1 MIQKILANNFSIKH
15 NKITTIRDQNMDN
28 RLSSSAL
35 AAPIV
40 SRGLLLSKSCQSL
53 CGLPSSS
60 KINGIERLLEIVKH
74 KLSYGAKILPLGREG
89 RIFGKNFSTRDS
101 EKLLHATR
109 CSIYT
114 TAGPIAGILFIT
126 TEKVGFCSDRSV
138 KTYSAAGEVLKFQ
151 YKVSIP
157 LEKIKGVG
165 ESANMKRPSKKY
177 MELVTVDDFSFWFLG
192 FPNYKKTLRCLL
204 QRTSH
209 NC

>member
-1 MIQKILANNFSIKH
+1 
-15 NKITTIRDQNMDN
+15 MDN

-35 AAPIV
+35 ATPIV

-60 KINGIERLLEIVKH
+60 KINGIERLLEIMKH

-89 RIFGKNFSTRDS
+89 RILGKNFSTRDS

-126 TEKVGFCSDRSV
+126 TERVGFCSDRSV

-165 ESANMKRPSKKY
+165 EIANMKRPSKKY

-192 FPNYKKTLRCLL
+192 FSNYKKTLRCLL
-204 QRTSH
+204 QRISH